1 MKDSVKRI
9 CSLLLTVVM
18 IVGLFPVLAG
28 TASAYTLEEKQRAV
42 VMTAFAYYDKGIA
55 VQYDSKSLS
64 AVGGGKGGATRTT
77 QEVAP
82 ERATPDE
89 TIYSVCSDFTY
100 QVYYNAF
107 GFKCCGNAPRNVTAT
122 MSKYEPGKDPICA
135 YKYDS
140 HTDSTPREE
149 AITKY
154 LEQLQPGDIINSVGK
169 IGGGGHAMLYVGD
182 VLGDGTKYILHCAGR
197 KYDTKTGADIVEIP
211 EDIQKPVEGRIK
223 LSVSD
228 TRKSGIGFVS
238 AEWYLRS
245 QYTKSKNRVLSIIR
259 PLNVI
264 TDDMYEMSDAA
275 KTRMQ
280 FPRLVYNRTASPYT
294 RFEDVE
300 AGGTVTLK
308 VELKNLSK
316 EAYTVPVK
324 EVVPEGVTLVK
335 ASDGGAVDG
344 KNITWNVALGA
355 GETKVVSYDCT
366 VTAPRGEIILFT
378 GGKAG
383 EIPSNTLSIPVGGKH
398 LTDAENA
405 LLTELA
411 NGGHT
416 DLYAGSKKDDVPSIV
431 YEKLLKLNIKLPT
444 STQLVKN
451 VLEKT
456 TYAEK
461 AVYLPKEALKGDNLN
476 WRKMIVPE
484 FYGGFRNGEMD
495 SRKRVLD
502 LRCDYLQPG
511 DIVYEITKYNKPAGG
526 QTIVYL
532 GDKKFLGQGEN
543 GTAIVDWFELQK
555 AHTYDLFYALRPTL
569 AYDDIHTPETTK
581 NVAKSEN
588 LKFTDVKESD
598 WYYKFVKELVK
609 NGTVTGMTDTTFAP
623 NGTLTWGQALKLISA
638 AVYSKELEKETK
650 HWASGWYHGAR
661 ARKWLDKEVDL
672 DKPITRLE
680 LCKVAAKAKG
690 LTEQPKS
697 NPFTDTD
704 DQDVLALYQAK
715 VINGV
720 TAKEFKPDDL
730 LTRAQISK
738 IISALRAAK
747 TPKKS
752 TSSSSSSSTESA
764 ASSATS
770 SSADAA
776 AAADEEAAD

>member
-1 MKDSVKRI
+1 MKKTLIRI
-9 CSLLLTVVM
+9 GTLVM
-18 IVGLFPVLAG
+18 AVIMIAG
-28 TASAYTLEEKQRAV
+28 MLPAMTASASAYTLEEKQRAV

-64 AVGGGKGGATRTT
+64 AVSGAKGGATRTT

-82 ERATPDE
+82 EEATPDE

-107 GFKCCGNAPRNVTAT
+107 GFKCCGNASRNVTAT
-122 MSKYEPGKDPICA
+122 MSKYEPGVDPICA

-140 HTDSTPREE
+140 RKDSTPRAD

-169 IGGGGHAMLYVGD
+169 VGGGGHAMLYVGD

-197 KYDTKTGADIVEIP
+197 KYNTKTGEDIVEIP
-211 EDIQKPVEGRIK
+211 AEIQPEVPGKIK

-228 TRKSGIGFVS
+228 TRKCGIGFIS
-238 AEWYLRS
+238 AETYLRM

-264 TDDMYEMSDAA
+264 TDDMYQMSEAA

-324 EVVPEGVTLVK
+324 EVVPEGVTFVK
-335 ASDGGAVDG
+335 ASDGAAVNG
-344 KNITWNVALGA
+344 KEITWSVALGA

-383 EIPSNTLSIPVGGKH
+383 EIPSNTLRIPVGGKH

-405 LLTELA
+405 LLTEMA
-411 NGGHT
+411 NGGHA

-431 YEKLLKLNIKLPT
+431 YGKLLNLNIKLPT

-456 TYAEK
+456 TYAGK
-461 AVYLPKEALKGDNLN
+461 AVYIPKEAVKGDALN

-495 SRKRVLD
+495 SRRRVLD
-502 LRCDYLQPG
+502 LKCDYLQPG
-511 DIVYEITKYNKPAGG
+511 DIVYEISKYNKPAGG

-532 GDKKFLGQGEN
+532 GNKLFLGQGEN

-555 AHTYDLFYALRPTL
+555 AHTYDLFFALRPTL

-581 NVAKSEN
+581 NVAKSEK
-588 LKFTDVKESD
+588 LKFNDVKESD

-609 NGTVTGMTDTTFAP
+609 NGTVSGVNETTFDP

-638 AVYSKELEKETK
+638 AVYSKELEKETP

-661 ARKWLDKEVDL
+661 ARKWLDKDVDL

-680 LCKVAAKAKG
+680 LCRVAAKAKG
-690 LTEQPKS
+690 LTEQPSS

-704 DQDVLALYQAK
+704 DKDVLALYRAK
-715 VINGV
+715 VVSGV
-720 TAKEFKPDDL
+720 TATEFRPNDL

-747 TPKKS
+747 TPEKKKT
-752 TSSSSSSSTESA
+752 TSSSSDSP
-764 ASSATS
+764 ASSETS

-776 AAADEEAAD
+776 AAADEEATD